1 VKTQE
6 EAVELARQAVV
17 GKATLQPEGPVE
29 TVRENDRYIVTFVH
43 VNPPGVRG
51 PDFDA
56 RVTLD
61 ASTGDVIQ
69 ILGAS

>member
-1 VKTQE
+1 MKTQE